1 MVKEFEDK
9 AFSMQIGQVSEPIK
23 TIFGYHI
30 IKVEDKKP
38 AGTKSLFMVQD
49 EIKKKLA
56 LPKAK
61 EIAKNNANKIID
73 WIKSN
78 NIDDLSKISE
88 KYQYEIKTTDFLT
101 SQDSHPELSGIAIK
115 RGFELKPKEI
125 SEPIEF
131 FDTITIVQCFEIQE
145 PTVEPFDKVKDKV
158 EKQAKI
164 NKAKQEA
171 QSKFEELKKN
181 LQSEPDFKK
190 AAESLSIK
198 VESPESFSQNGTIP
212 IIGKDIK
219 IASKLFSMNKGDVSD
234 IIPYENGLAIFKIV
248 EKQEYND
255 EDFQKK
261 KNELKK
267 QIIDRKQWQFY
278 NAFINNIKANYASQI
293 IRNEKVINSIISM

>member
-1 MVKEFEDK
+1 
-9 AFSMQIGQVSEPIK
+9 
-23 TIFGYHI
+23 
-30 IKVEDKKP
+30 
-38 AGTKSLFMVQD
+38 
-49 EIKKKLA
+49 
-56 LPKAK
+56 
-61 EIAKNNANKIID
+61 
-73 WIKSN
+73 
-78 NIDDLSKISE
+78 
-88 KYQYEIKTTDFLT
+88 
-101 SQDSHPELSGIAIK
+101 
-115 RGFELKPKEI
+115 
-125 SEPIEF
+125 
-131 FDTITIVQCFEIQE
+131 
-145 PTVEPFDKVKDKV
+145 VEPFDKVKDKV